1 MTSRYEKYGKVYK
14 SSLLFGAVATVYD
27 PADIRALLNGE
38 GTLTLPDFI
47 PGFKDLLGRRS
58 LLFAT
63 GKKHAQQRRI
73 LSQVGGTA
81 RRTAAQGQGCKG
93 VQTLVNSLTSGLGEW
108 RPGAQ
113 GASAAW
119 FRLPCCCGVSAWT
132 MPSEFPQWT
141 MRGPCPGPGESA

>member
-1 MTSRYEKYGKVYK
+1 VTCCAALAAPTRAAHPARRYEKYGKVYK

-27 PADIRALLNGE
+27 PADIRSLLNGE

-73 LSQVGGTA
+73 LSQVGAAA
-81 RRTAAQGQGCKG
+81 RCSAAQGTNRRCCKG
-93 VQTLVNSLTSGLGEW
+93 LQVLVNSLMSALSEG
-108 RPGAQ
+108 RPGAAGS
-113 GASAAW
+113 GAARFW
-119 FRLPCCCGVSAWT
+119 PPCCCGVSA
-132 MPSEFPQWT
+132 
-141 MRGPCPGPGESA
+141 